1 MLADSRGNSADVEA
15 MHFADRLADSVQL
28 LNDESAPLHVELPE
42 LGVETGG
49 SEVVTACRE
58 TINDLESTADRAM
71 VGGRGHGHCAAVRVT
86 APRP

>member
-1 MLADSRGNSADVEA
+1 MCARPMID
-15 MHFADRLADSVQL
+15 
-28 LNDESAPLHVELPE
+28 E

-71 VGGRGHGHCAAVRVT
+71 VGGRGHSDCAAVIVT
-86 APRP
+86 ALRS

>member
-28 LNDESAPLHVELPE
+28 LNDGRAPLHVELPE

-49 SEVVTACRE
+49 SEVVTACRK
-58 TINDLESTADRAM
+58 TINDLSRPPIGPWWADVVM
-71 VGGRGHGHCAAVRVT
+71 VT

>member
-1 MLADSRGNSADVEA
+1 MID
-15 MHFADRLADSVQL
+15 
-28 LNDESAPLHVELPE
+28 E

-71 VGGRGHGHCAAVRVT
+71 VGGRGHSDCAAVIVT
-86 APRP
+86 APPSS